1 MCWLLSEGGLEEIVA
16 QDSEREDGS
25 GKEVTGW
32 ARSTS
37 EEPCEDL
44 IVMLLT
50 KNALVRIYLGFSG
63 EKKRLGITRRQR
75 FRFMF
80 RCMCRRRWK
89 CEWMDA
95 IYLDEPRY
103 CTMG

>member
-1 MCWLLSEGGLEEIVA
+1 MCWLFSEGGLEEIVA

-44 IVMLLT
+44 IVMFLT
-50 KNALVRIYLGFSG
+50 KDGLVRINLGFSG
-63 EKKRLGITRRQR
+63 EKNGWIRRVGKGSGSGSCLGAGVGVGG
-75 FRFMF
+75 
-80 RCMCRRRWK
+80 
-89 CEWMDA
+89 DVS
-95 IYLDEPRY
+95 
-103 CTMG
+103 